1 VSVLY
6 KAEILGQEFT
16 LKGDLEPHILEQV
29 TDLLGGKIKE
39 IQQQLPGATK
49 VHVAVLAALNITYD
63 YFLLKEELEKTVNT
77 LEARSH
83 HWIARLETGF
93 PLQSSTEV

>member
-1 VSVLY
+1 VSVIY

-29 TDLLGGKIKE
+29 TNLLREKIKE
-39 IQQQLPGATK
+39 IEQQLPGATK
-49 VHVAVLAALNITYD
+49 IHVSVLAALNIAYD
-63 YFLLKEELEKTVNT
+63 YFLLKEELEKTVHT

-83 HWIARLETGF
+83 QWIARLEAGF
-93 PLQSSTEV
+93 AEQSSTEV

>member
-1 VSVLY
+1 MSVLY

-16 LKGDLEPHILEQV
+16 LRRDLEPHLLEQV
-29 TDLLGGKIKE
+29 TNLLRDKIME

-49 VHVAVLAALNITYD
+49 VHVSVLAALNIAYD

-77 LEARSH
+77 LETKSQQ
-83 HWIARLETGF
+83 WINRLESGF
-93 PLQSSTEV
+93 PGQSST